1 MDGCDYEKAF
11 PTGPFGSPGCEDR
24 VSADESRRQEKKKAR
39 RCRGIQAN
47 YLNKN
52 WNMVGAVGPDPDK
65 PVGEMET
72 GPVFN
77 PQTGVYQH
85 APVTQ
90 QYTYE
95 TFVGAMDDLPA
106 IRNNVEGQTAL
117 QKDKNLPSF
126 FGANPED
133 TSASLVPKRG
143 LTESFQ
149 SSVAPF
155 VNVIGEEESYK
166 LVPDFA
172 KTFGAK
178 GAQKAAG
185 KADAIGPSPVSS
197 EMSYLTPTSML
208 PNSILPVPNVDM
220 FWKENGIAGGQSS
233 FFSQLKAPGGE
244 PAGSAVDQDASADVP
259 AARREVLVKL
269 DKIFARLDDM
279 EASKSESSQT
289 EVLLFILTGL
299 GVIFLMDI
307 GCRVTA
313 NMSKLR

>member
-1 MDGCDYEKAF
+1 MDGCEYDKAF
-11 PTGPFGSPGCEDR
+11 PSGPFGSPSCIDR
-24 VSADESRRQEKKKAR
+24 LSPDESRRQEKKKAR
-39 RCRGIQAN
+39 RCRGPQAN

-52 WNMVGAVGPDPDK
+52 WNMVGSVGPDPDK
-65 PVGEMET
+65 PVGEMEP
-72 GPVFN
+72 GPDYN
-77 PQTGVYQH
+77 SSTGVYQH

-106 IRNNVEGQTAL
+106 IRSNVQGQNSL
-117 QKDKNLPSF
+117 QKDKDLPSF

-133 TSASLVPKRG
+133 SGTSLTSKRG
-143 LTESFQ
+143 ITESFE
-149 SSVAPF
+149 SGAAPF
-155 VNVIGEEESYK
+155 VNIIGDEEGYK
-166 LVPDFA
+166 LMPDFA
-172 KTFGAK
+172 KSFGMN
-178 GAQKAAG
+178 GAQRAAAG
-185 KADAIGPSPVSS
+185 ATISGPSPVSK
-197 EMSYLTPTSML
+197 ETSYLTPTSML

-220 FWKENGIAGGQSS
+220 FWKENGIAGGQSA

-244 PAGSAVDQDASADVP
+244 PAGTVAEKEAPVDAPVG
-259 AARREVLVKL
+259 RREVLSKL

-279 EASKSESSQT
+279 DSMRSESSQT

-313 NMSKLR
+313 NMGRLR